1 MAGEPR
7 FTHELLSALEPT
19 CRPLIER
26 CKQGDSSALNDLIVL
41 IYPIVRDHIHKE
53 LGRALRKRV
62 DTEDIAQTAIRQVL
76 KKGPPRFESIR
87 GFLAFWLVVA
97 ETKIVQAA
105 RDNRRQKRDMNR
117 EVSIPDTSSRGV
129 GLQAPMESPLVNL
142 LVQED
147 LLLLSRALFR
157 LGEEDRLLVIERDL
171 EERSFAE
178 LARIHDKSEP
188 AIRKAH
194 SRAKARLLAYLAT
207 LEPTS
212 E

>member
-1 MAGEPR
+1 MAAEPH
-7 FTHELLSALEPT
+7 FSHELLSALEPT

-26 CKQGDSSALNDLIVL
+26 CKHGDAAALNDLIVL

-76 KKGPPRFESIR
+76 KRGPPRFETIR

-105 RDNRRQKRDMNR
+105 RDHHRQKRDMSR
-117 EVSIPDTSSRGV
+117 EVAFPDTSSRT
-129 GLQAPMESPLVNL
+129 GLEAPMDSPLVNL

-157 LGEEDRLLVIERDL
+157 LDEDDRLLVIERDL
-171 EERSFAE
+171 EERSFAD
-178 LARIHDKSEP
+178 LARTHEKSEP

-194 SRAKARLLAYLAT
+194 SRAKARLLTYLAT

-212 E
+212 D